1 MPTPGH
7 EISARK
13 APVISSWMMIRG
25 ENEERNPG
33 LPVLPVN
40 PSRLLVVNAS
50 KINSHPTS
58 LSMYATS
65 IQRHNDN
72 PPVSGS
78 ETHCNRETAAHAVNA
93 LWDRPSTERSIPGQ
107 PASEDR

>member
-1 MPTPGH
+1 
-7 EISARK
+7 
-13 APVISSWMMIRG
+13 MMIRG

-58 LSMYATS
+58 
-65 IQRHNDN
+65 
-72 PPVSGS
+72 
-78 ETHCNRETAAHAVNA
+78 
-93 LWDRPSTERSIPGQ
+93 PSRVRKRSIPGQ